1 MTFHLLG
8 KIQQF
13 TQLWLGLFYL
23 CNSEMVT
30 SNHNTNQVIWN
41 IWLWIIYT
49 VKGDRDDGST
59 IAQKCFFL
67 FCFFKS
73 SQITLSEKEIHLFKT
88 FICCIRLKHHCLVL
102 KLQST
107 EATSL
112 ALGPYYLFMWL
123 WHWQQK
129 HCVTKTFHLKYVN
142 RKKEIKAWIKGTK
155 AFLSK
160 KNCNFLRQQNLAYV
174 ES

>member
-1 MTFHLLG
+1 MEHMALNHLHSEG
-8 KIQQF
+8 GQRRRFNNRTQF
-13 TQLWLGLFYL
+13 
-23 CNSEMVT
+23 
-30 SNHNTNQVIWN
+30 
-41 IWLWIIYT
+41 
-49 VKGDRDDGST
+49 
-59 IAQKCFFL
+59 FFVL
-67 FCFFKS
+67 FFKS

-102 KLQST
+102 KLHST

-129 HCVTKTFHLKYVN
+129 HCMTKTFHLKYVN

-160 KNCNFLRQQNLAYV
+160 KNCNFLRQQKPSIRRILSCSCISLCHILWQV
-174 ES
+174 TKC